1 MVSIAGGRRYAQ
13 RVRCLLGCRRNDLS
27 CLRPVKTGQFL
38 LLVGLLAAS
47 FAHGQGPSAVDA
59 VGGQQGSAVVA
70 VGTIRGT
77 VTDADEGVVAG
88 AQVTLVTGA
97 GADRRAVTDN
107 DGRFEFVGAPAGAFR
122 LTVTADGLA
131 RGLAAGVLHGGEEL
145 EMPRIALPVGSTTS
159 EIQVFA
165 SVHEVAEAEVKE
177 EEKQKVMGFIPN
189 FYVTY
194 NWHPAPL
201 TSKQKYELGWRTI
214 VDPGNLVVN
223 AGVAGVQQWQNSFP
237 GYGQGGLGYAKRYAA
252 VYGDFIVGTM
262 IGGAILPSVLH
273 QDPRYIYK
281 GTGTVKSRALYAL
294 AAAVICR
301 GDNGKWQ
308 PNYSSV
314 LGDLAAGGISNLYY
328 PKSSRNGAGLTIEN
342 GLLGTVSDGVS
353 KRDSG
358 VPDPTA
364 DAAPSGGEFGESL
377 SPDSPDFR
385 SRGGLRGR
393 G

>member
-1 MVSIAGGRRYAQ
+1 MVVLSLVAAGAQ
-13 RVRCLLGCRRNDLS
+13 GTVLPDSPGGEVAQGVGQVQASGEATGVVR
-27 CLRPVKTGQFL
+27 
-38 LLVGLLAAS
+38 GL
-47 FAHGQGPSAVDA
+47 
-59 VGGQQGSAVVA
+59 
-70 VGTIRGT
+70 

-88 AQVTLVTGA
+88 ARVTLVVGS
-97 GADRRAVTDN
+97 GPDRRVIGRVATDSN
-107 DGRFEFVGAPAGAFR
+107 GRFEFLTAPSGAFR
-122 LTVTADGLA
+122 LIVTADGLA
-131 RGLAAGVLHGGEEL
+131 RGRAVGVLHGGEEL
-145 EMPRIALPVGSTTS
+145 EMPRIALPVGSTRT
-159 EIQVFA
+159 EVQVFA

-201 TSKQKYELGWRTI
+201 TSKQKFELGWRTLI
-214 VDPGNLVVN
+214 DPGNLVVN

-237 GYGQGGLGYAKRYAA
+237 GYGQGGSGYGKRLGA

-262 IGGAILPSVLH
+262 VGGAILPSVLH

-353 KRDSG
+353 N
-358 VPDPTA
+358 VIQ
-364 DAAPSGGEFGESL
+364 EFLIRKLTPHLPGAS
-377 SPDSPDFR
+377 SANP
-385 SRGGLRGR
+385 
-393 G
+393 

>member
-1 MVSIAGGRRYAQ
+1 MISIEGRRRYAQ
-13 RVRCLLGCRRNDLS
+13 RVRYLLGFRRYDLS
-27 CLRPVKTGQFL
+27 CLWPIKALQFL
-38 LLVGLLAAS
+38 ILGGMLAAG
-47 FAHGQGPSAVDA
+47 FAYGQGPSVGDA
-59 VGGQQGSAVVA
+59 AGGQQGATVVG

-237 GYGQGGLGYAKRYAA
+237 GYGQGSLGYAKRYAA

-353 KRDSG
+353 N
-358 VPDPTA
+358 VIQ
-364 DAAPSGGEFGESL
+364 EFLIRKLTPHLPGAS
-377 SPDSPDFR
+377 SANP
-385 SRGGLRGR
+385 
-393 G
+393 